1 MQLKLEERTPE
12 RVLVIVAHPDDIEFG
27 VAGSVAKWTAAGA
40 EVTYLIVTDGSAGS
54 NDPGVDPDELAAR
67 RRAEQQAAAEV
78 LGVKDVR
85 FLGFRDGTLEPTL
98 EVRKAITRVIR
109 EMRPDRV
116 VTQDP
121 TTIFVEGIYVN
132 HPDHRAAGEATVYAT
147 FPSAGTRP
155 IFPELLDD
163 GYEPHS
169 VKELY
174 LMLTLEPTHAV
185 DITGV
190 MDRKLEALFKHES
203 QLGPDIEEWV
213 REMSRE
219 MGNLAGCEYAEVYRV
234 ITLDAEAH
242 EAIEQAYE
250 EMSEGD

>member
-1 MQLKLEERTPE
+1 MQLKLEERTPQ
-12 RVLVIVAHPDDIEFG
+12 RVLVVAAHPDDIEFG
-27 VAGSVAKWTAAGA
+27 VAGSVAKWIAAGA

-109 EMRPDRV
+109 EVRPDRV

-155 IFPELLDD
+155 IFPELLDE

-185 DITGV
+185 DITDV

-250 EMSEGD
+250 EMSKED

>member
-1 MQLKLEERTPE
+1 MQLKLEERTPY
-12 RVLVIVAHPDDIEFG
+12 RVLVVAAHPDDIEFG
-27 VAGSVAKWTAAGA
+27 VAGSVAKWIAAGA

-98 EVRKAITRVIR
+98 EVRKAMTRVIR
-109 EMRPDRV
+109 EVRPDRV

-121 TTIFVEGIYVN
+121 TAVFVEGIYVN

-155 IFPELLDD
+155 IFPELLDE

-185 DITGV
+185 DITDA

-213 REMSRE
+213 RQMSRE